1 MPVREWE
8 RLCGHTCLRVSDFGL
23 SCKGLC
29 WLAFPHSTSSAVHL
43 PREQGLQGVCGPAR
57 LPLSSVCCARTGL
70 ALVRM
75 CVYVCIL
82 VVCVCIFVA
91 RGCADALEG
100 ARPYV
105 GWCPHERRCAL
116 ARSHLCVCACV
127 HVDASD
133 GRIGQS
139 ERQEPVF
146 DLLIPFPCKPL
157 IPGGAQASSA
167 GRRAGSGFKIREP
180 HGLWGLRR
188 RQPAAGAEV
197 KFGEPSVVDW
207 NSQADRTDPSAQFLP
222 KPPRQ
227 AG

>member
-1 MPVREWE
+1 MTSDFLAKVSAGLHSPAAFLPPYTFRVNRVF
-8 RLCGHTCLRVSDFGL
+8 RVSAG
-23 SCKGLC
+23 
-29 WLAFPHSTSSAVHL
+29 
-43 PREQGLQGVCGPAR
+43 
-57 LPLSSVCCARTGL
+57 LPLCSVCCVRTGL

-75 CVYVCIL
+75 CV
-82 VVCVCIFVA
+82 CVCSLSCACASLSRDDVQMRW
-91 RGCADALEG
+91 RGRGHTSDG
-100 ARPYV
+100 ARASV
-105 GWCPHERRCAL
+105 GVRLRARTCAY
-116 ARSHLCVCACV
+116 VCACV

-133 GRIGQS
+133 GQR
-139 ERQEPVF
+139 ERQEPVI

-157 IPGGAQASSA
+157 IPAGAQASSA